1 MTLFLST
8 IIVNI
13 DREYWRMEYI
23 FKFTNLNHLIGKYEG
38 AIFIEFKGNLI

>member
-1 MTLFLST
+1 MSLFLST

-13 DREYWRMEYI
+13 DRVLEYI
-23 FKFTNLNHLIGKYEG
+23 FEFTNLNHLIGKYEG